1 MPSLSLSL
9 SFPSHPL
16 PLSQTYLVHEP
27 NDGRPGL
34 LQPRRHHTALLEHG
48 VARAQVERKAPGVGH
63 FLMPDDDDDDERELS
78 LSLCCLSR
86 CLFKPREEKAS
97 AQEEKRTTLLVRPW
111 RERRR
116 VEEEAEKRGQETG
129 DARCLLCFFFFFLK
143 ASLLNSLV
151 KNRLQKIGEA
161 PLLRLLPRLLTQ
173 SSTRTLRA
181 PAVTF
186 SRSLICAPPCSR
198 RPRRREWRRCRLLL
212 PPLLLLLLRRCRRR
226 RHRRRRRR
234 RTPLG
239 CAPFAPRKQRYAF
252 CFSLLKS
259 SSACV

>member
-1 MPSLSLSL
+1 MNESCLSLFAVSL
-9 SFPSHPL
+9 A
-16 PLSQTYLVHEP
+16 V
-27 NDGRPGL
+27 
-34 LQPRRHHTALLEHG
+34 
-48 VARAQVERKAPGVGH
+48 
-63 FLMPDDDDDDERELS
+63 S
-78 LSLCCLSR
+78 LN
-86 CLFKPREEKAS
+86 
-97 AQEEKRTTLLVRPW
+97 

-116 VEEEAEKRGQETG
+116 QARKRRSARLCWSVLGGRGEEWRKKPKREDKRQAML
-129 DARCLLCFFFFFLK
+129 DASSAFFFFFLK